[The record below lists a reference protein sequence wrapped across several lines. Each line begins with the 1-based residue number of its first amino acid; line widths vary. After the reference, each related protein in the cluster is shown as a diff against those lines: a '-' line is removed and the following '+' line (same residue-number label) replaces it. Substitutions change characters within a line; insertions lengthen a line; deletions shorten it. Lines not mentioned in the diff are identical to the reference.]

1 MVSWIKVI
9 NKEEKKRYFKRV
21 NYRVAEVNMKKE
33 GSKYLLEYIVLE
45 DYPDSRRI
53 VLTEGY
59 DYKKSKTAAKHRFV
73 DIIKKIDKK
82 IFSKA

>member
-1 MVSWIKVI
+1 MVSWIKVV

-21 NYRVAEVNMKKE
+21 NYRVAEVSMKKE
-33 GSKYLLEYIVLE
+33 NNKFLIEYIVLE

-59 DYKKSKTAAKHRFV
+59 DYRKTKTSAKHRFN